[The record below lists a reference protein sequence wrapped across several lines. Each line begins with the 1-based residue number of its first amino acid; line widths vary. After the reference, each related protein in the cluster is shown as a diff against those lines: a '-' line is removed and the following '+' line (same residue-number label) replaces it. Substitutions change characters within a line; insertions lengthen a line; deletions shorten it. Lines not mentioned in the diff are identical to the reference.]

1 MFSSFTQTDCFLFQ
15 ESFIHACAHMHTNY
29 IPHTWNVFRG
39 KVFQVNTLE
48 MERSMLLPELSLSGF
63 LYHEQLQKLLTVFHT
78 KSGNKISACLQGLYW
93 QKDHLKLP
101 RMNIDMKWKFKQKK
115 TFFLILDQGRSWC
128 NHSYVHILIKGIYLF
143 VMFLLTMCHLKI
155 HINKKDT
162 DKKGLTKV

>member
-29 IPHTWNVFRG
+29 IPHTRNVFRG

-78 KSGNKISACLQGLYW
+78 KSVHVYRASIG
-93 QKDHLKLP
+93 
-101 RMNIDMKWKFKQKK
+101 RK
-115 TFFLILDQGRSWC
+115 TIWSILAW
-128 NHSYVHILIKGIYLF
+128 ILIWNGNSSKRKLS
-143 VMFLLTMCHLKI
+143 FLSSIKADPGVII
-155 HINKKDT
+155 HT
-162 DKKGLTKV
+162 CTF